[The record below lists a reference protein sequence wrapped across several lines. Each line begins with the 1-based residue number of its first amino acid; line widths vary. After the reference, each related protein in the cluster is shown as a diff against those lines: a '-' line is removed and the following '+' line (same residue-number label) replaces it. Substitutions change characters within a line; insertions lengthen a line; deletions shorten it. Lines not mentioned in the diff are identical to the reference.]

1 VTLDT
6 VAEIDPEILTADG
19 LDNAAVGVAWVHREG
34 GLFPVVV
41 YDRTKTLDLLA
52 ETMGEAGAVE
62 WFTYN
67 IESAYVGPYT
77 PIWVQRWDR

>member
-1 VTLDT
+1 MKLDT

-19 LDNAAVGVAWVHREG
+19 LESAAVGVSWVHREG
-34 GLFPVVV
+34 GLFPVIV
-41 YDRTKTLDLLA
+41 YDKGKTLDLLA
-52 ETMGEAGAVE
+52 ETMGEEGAVE

-77 PIWVQRWDR
+77 PIWVQRFDQ